1 MSIQGDF
8 YQFLFHQILHT
19 KFHLMVADPSV
30 RYYSRTI
37 ISKNC
42 RFCEILHQI
51 HNILWLHITQCIK
64 PENKRLQILW
74 DITLNPQYVLL
85 SFLFFLSFGANF
97 YAFYKYHQ
105 QKSIS
110 KEFNFASYKT
120 FDIAESVTSFNFYL
134 FSHHEEWGWLFEL
147 LLLGSAL

>member
-51 HNILWLHITQCIK
+51 HNILWLHIKQYIRSQRWSVNTLHYKEDIYCFKKICIFMSK
-64 PENKRLQILW
+64 FSFFMVIL
-74 DITLNPQYVLL
+74 DSISRAVSELPTMITLEWRETRPPLWTRRQMT
-85 SFLFFLSFGANF
+85 SGGAMPMGGW
-97 YAFYKYHQ
+97 
-105 QKSIS
+105 
-110 KEFNFASYKT
+110 
-120 FDIAESVTSFNFYL
+120 
-134 FSHHEEWGWLFEL
+134 SHKLYQGGEIFT
-147 LLLGSAL
+147 